1 MIKTGLKKTSELR
14 HPYKRCISHVNGVI
28 ITLATL
34 CFTIKMKEGE
44 KNHFLSSPEVS
55 LSICHALIRCRT

>member
-44 KNHFLSSPEVS
+44 KITS
-55 LSICHALIRCRT
+55 